1 MKWVLT
7 DGQKF
12 VNESGYVQL
21 QDEKIKSE
29 VEKLK

>member
-1 MKWVLT
+1 LT

-21 QDEKIKSE
+21 QDNKIKSE